1 MPKKIPRMRSSLVLF
16 LLATATAGCGDGK
29 PWVDKSL
36 TEATV
41 SGVVSVRGKP
51 ADGGTILFNANNS
64 GRTVPIKTAQIGHD
78 GSYTIKTYTG
88 VNQVSFEGEITS
100 KNRGVG
106 LLKEACDVTPGENTA
121 NFDLMGEGGSK
132 KLLYPI
138 DQAKG
143 AGKSGQ
149 RGKRMP

>member
-1 MPKKIPRMRSSLVLF
+1 MRFSLVVMILG
-16 LLATATAGCGDGK
+16 TAAAGCGDGK

-51 ADGGTILFNANNS
+51 ADGGKILFNANNS
-64 GRTVPIKTAQIGHD
+64 SRTVPIKTADIGPD

-88 VNQVSFEGEITS
+88 VNQVSFEGEITA

-106 LLKEACDVTPGENTA
+106 LLKEACDVTAGQNTA
-121 NFDLMGEGGSK
+121 NFDLMGEGGGK
-132 KLLYPI
+132 QPLFPI
-138 DQAKG
+138 DQMKS